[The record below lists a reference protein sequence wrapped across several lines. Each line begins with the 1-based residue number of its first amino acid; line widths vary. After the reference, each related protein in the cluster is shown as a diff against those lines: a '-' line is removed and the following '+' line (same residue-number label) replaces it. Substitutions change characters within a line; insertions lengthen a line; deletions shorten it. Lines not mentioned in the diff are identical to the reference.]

1 MRWMAAGVASAALVV
16 AGCGSDDGGGSDS
29 GSSPSSSASGSLD
42 ISAPSDG
49 TKKFDTAGL
58 TAKAG
63 KVTVKFSNPSSVPH
77 GVTIE
82 GNGAES
88 ASDVV
93 TGADTSFSVDL
104 KPGKYTFYCP
114 VGDHRA
120 EGMEGT
126 LTVS

>member
-1 MRWMAAGVASAALVV
+1 MAAVVTSAALVA
-16 AGCGSDDGGGSDS
+16 AGCGSDDGGGSSGS
-29 GSSPSSSASGSLD
+29 GSSSSSGSASGSLD

-49 TKKFDTAGL
+49 TKKFDTADL

-82 GNGAES
+82 GNGTES

-120 EGMEGT
+120 AGMEGT

>member
-1 MRWMAAGVASAALVV
+1 MAAVVASAALVA
-16 AGCGSDDGGGSDS
+16 AGCGSDDGGGSGAGGASSS
-29 GSSPSSSASGSLD
+29 GSSAGLD

-49 TKKFDTAGL
+49 AKKFDATAL

-77 GVTIE
+77 GVTID
-82 GNGAES
+82 GNGTES

-120 EGMEGT
+120 EGMQGT

>member
-1 MRWMAAGVASAALVV
+1 MRWLMAVAVLVL
-16 AGCGSDDGGGSDS
+16 AGCGSSDDNGGGGS
-29 GSSPSSSASGSLD
+29 SSSSSGTLS
-42 ISAPSDG
+42 ISAPADG
-49 TKKFDTAGL
+49 TKKFEQADATA
-58 TAKAG
+58 TAG

-82 GNGAES
+82 GNGTES

>member
-1 MRWMAAGVASAALVV
+1 MAAVVASAALVA
-16 AGCGSDDGGGSDS
+16 AGCGSDDGGGSGAGGVSSS
-29 GSSPSSSASGSLD
+29 GSSAALD
-42 ISAPSDG
+42 IAAPSDG
-49 TKKFDTAGL
+49 AKQFDATAL

-63 KVTVKFSNPSSVPH
+63 KVTVKLSNPSSVPH

-82 GNGAES
+82 GNGTES

-120 EGMEGT
+120 EGMQGT

>member
-1 MRWMAAGVASAALVV
+1 MAAVVASAALVA
-16 AGCGSDDGGGSDS
+16 AGCGSDDGGGSGAGGASSS
-29 GSSPSSSASGSLD
+29 GSSAALD
-42 ISAPSDG
+42 IAAPSDG
-49 TKKFDTAGL
+49 AKKFDATAL

-63 KVTVKFSNPSSVPH
+63 KVTVKLSNPSSVPH

-82 GNGAES
+82 GNGTES

-120 EGMEGT
+120 EGMQGT